1 MSAETEFIQ
10 NIVKQVLFYNK
21 TMTLNECCAYLNK
34 NRKTIISAIDRN
46 EIEATKIGKQY
57 LIPMIQFIPS

>member
-21 TMTLNECCAYLNK
+21 TMTLNECCDYLNK